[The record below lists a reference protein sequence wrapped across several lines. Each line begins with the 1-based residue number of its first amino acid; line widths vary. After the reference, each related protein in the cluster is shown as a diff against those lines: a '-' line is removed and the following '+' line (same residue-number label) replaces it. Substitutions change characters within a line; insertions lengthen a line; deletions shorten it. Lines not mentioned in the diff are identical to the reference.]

1 MFNFAEI
8 WVDNYVIDEGVPD
21 WSGSFATECIASLP
35 IKLTS
40 DKLKRQASRRD
51 NMTVELTR
59 QEIIE
64 SEFTIECPI
73 CNYIL
78 IGDEPRYFIECDK
91 CINQQTSEQEG

>member
-1 MFNFAEI
+1 M
-8 WVDNYVIDEGVPD
+8 V
-21 WSGSFATECIASLP
+21 
-35 IKLTS
+35 K
-40 DKLKRQASRRD
+40 Q
-51 NMTVELTR
+51 LTR

-91 CINQQTSEQEG
+91 CIKQASEQEE